1 MENIVFIIVMEG
13 CAVPVS
19 VFRIPIMEKAA
30 NTTRVSF
37 KAGVSRL

>member
-13 CAVPVS
+13 CVS
-19 VFRIPIMEKAA
+19 VFRILIMEKAA